1 MLINM
6 IELAKRLFPINR
18 SITGD
23 GVRQT
28 LSLISEYISL
38 EIVEIRSGTKAFDWV
53 VPQEWVIRDGYVK
66 DDRGKRVIDY
76 RENNLHVMSYSKPVD
91 MAVPLSKLKN
101 HLHTLPDQPD
111 AIPYM
116 TSYYQKNW
124 GFCLSDRSAQLLKDG
139 IYKVL
144 IDSEFIDGSLTYGEI
159 LIPGDRD
166 EEIFIST
173 DICHPSMANNEI
185 SGPVVATFI
194 AEWLQRQHLTYTYRI
209 VFIPETIGSIVYLSR
224 NLDKLRKN
232 VIAGFVL
239 SCMGDERCYSYV
251 ASPYENTVSDKV
263 AKDALSS
270 RSGKQFRYSYLDG
283 RGSDE
288 RHYSSPGADLPM
300 VTLCRS
306 KFGTYPEYH
315 TSLDDFSVVTE
326 TGLTG
331 GFEYVKEC
339 IELIEKNR
347 IYKSVYIGEP
357 NLGKRGLYQT
367 ITKEKGLGQMLWDRK
382 NILAYSN
389 GKNDL
394 FDLSKITGRPTRKL
408 IPVIDELVKYGLLK
422 ASIPMEAE
430 SPAKE

>member
-1 MLINM
+1 M

-38 EIVEIRSGTKAFDWV
+38 KIFEIPSGTKAFDWV
-53 VPQEWVIRDGYVK
+53 VPKEWIIRDGYVK

-76 RENNLHVMSYSKPVD
+76 KENNLHVVSYSKPVD

-116 TSYYQKNW
+116 TSYYQENW
-124 GFCLSDRSAQLLKDG
+124 GFCLSDLSAQSLKDG
-139 IYKVL
+139 TYKVL
-144 IDSEFIDGSLTYGEI
+144 IDSEFVDGSLTYGEI
-159 LIPGDRD
+159 LVPGERE

-194 AEWLQRQHLTYTYRI
+194 AEWLKRQHLTYTYRI
-209 VFIPETIGSIVYLSR
+209 IFIPETIGSIVYLSR
-224 NLDKLRKN
+224 NLEKLRKN
-232 VIAGFVL
+232 VVAGFVL
-239 SCMGDERCYSYV
+239 SCIGDERCYSCV
-251 ASPYENTVSDKV
+251 ASPYGDTLSDKV
-263 AKDALSS
+263 ATEVLSS
-270 RSGKQFRYSYLDG
+270 RPGKKFRYSYLDG

-326 TGLTG
+326 NGLLG

-367 ITKEKGLGQMLWDRK
+367 ITKEKGLGQTLWDRK
-382 NILAYSN
+382 NVLAYAN
-389 GKNDL
+389 GQNDL
-394 FDLSKITGRPTRKL
+394 FDLSKITGRPTKKL
-408 IPVIDELVKYGLLK
+408 IPVIDELVEYGLLR
-422 ASIPMEAE
+422 ASLPMEKKRPGNE
-430 SPAKE
+430 